1 VSELVHDRS
10 AGSVSTGAPGRG
22 RRPSRPTRAVVLL
35 TMLVV
40 TAGCTPSTTAASTT
54 ASTTTASSTAA
65 SSTAAFPSSVAGG
78 ATGSAAATAP
88 GGGVVVSEDPDHNV
102 AQPFPAQGTCRDRAV
117 PNGTLP
123 DPGCTPGA
131 VDPHV
136 TQATISTTICR
147 QGGYTSTVR
156 PPASVT
162 GAEKK
167 SALRAY
173 NDTGPSSGYE
183 LDHLVSLELGGSPNS
198 PRNLWPEPGAAPNP
212 KDKVETALHD
222 LVCANRMTL
231 VDAQNMIAA
240 DWVSAYRQVLG
251 TAPPVP

>member
-1 VSELVHDRS
+1 
-10 AGSVSTGAPGRG
+10 
-22 RRPSRPTRAVVLL
+22 
-35 TMLVV
+35 MLVV

-54 ASTTTASSTAA
+54 TSSTAA
-65 SSTAAFPSSVAGG
+65 SPSSVAGG
-78 ATGSAAATAP
+78 GTGSAATATAT
-88 GGGVVVSEDPDHNV
+88 GGVVSEDPDHNV
-102 AQPFPAQGTCRDRAV
+102 AQPFPAPATCHDRAV

-136 TQATISTTICR
+136 TQATIGTTICR
-147 QGGYTSTVR
+147 PGGYTSTVR

-173 NDTGPSSGYE
+173 NDAGASSGYE

-212 KDKVETALHD
+212 KDKLKTALHD

-231 VDAQNMIAA
+231 VDAQNMIAG

-251 TAPPVP
+251 TEPSVVRSP